1 MSPYFLF
8 CHPYFSFVT
17 LRRKP
22 KGLLWRF
29 FAIVYSEKDEILH
42 SADASLRMTPFVTLT
57 LSQSPE
63 LIRRVCE
70 GFTKSP
76 EKRALSATS
85 GVFKSFDIFNFYDR
99 IKYEEEEEKCLQKK
113 LKLLVEQLKSVLG
126 TLKKY

>member
-1 MSPYFLF
+1 MG
-8 CHPYFSFVT
+8 
-17 LRRKP
+17 R
-22 KGLLWRF
+22 
-29 FAIVYSEKDEILH
+29 
-42 SADASLRMTPFVTLT
+42 
-57 LSQSPE
+57 
-63 LIRRVCE
+63 E

-76 EKRALSATS
+76 EKRFLSAIS